1 MIEGLSGGGNGNS
14 AEDAL
19 EILDMENIEEYLKKL
34 EKDMKAAA
42 KALNFE
48 EAADI
53 RDKIKEIRRL
63 RSK

>member
-1 MIEGLSGGGNGNS
+1 MLEGVAGSGSSSG
-14 AEDAL
+14 EDAL